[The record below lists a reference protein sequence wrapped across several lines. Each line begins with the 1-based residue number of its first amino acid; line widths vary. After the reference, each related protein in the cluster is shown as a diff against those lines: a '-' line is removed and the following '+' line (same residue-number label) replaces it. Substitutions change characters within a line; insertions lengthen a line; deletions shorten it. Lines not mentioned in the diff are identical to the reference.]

1 MSDIWGILGIEP
13 TLDASTIKKAY
24 ARKLKRHHPEDDP
37 KGYQRLREAYDKA
50 LKQAKAS
57 VKKVSLPL
65 KKGKEETSVQLENC
79 NVDLRE
85 IQEDDETLRPMHF
98 TEFISDAVL
107 RPPIE
112 ATLDETEVLQR
123 VSLLEDI
130 NSEDVNRCP
139 DIGLLPPVSL
149 VEDMNVKPTEKVT
162 EEQFLQRVEELY
174 SDFFSRIDVENWK
187 LLLNSEIVWNITTRH
202 EISVSLLNFFNDHYF
217 VPSEV
222 WAFLDEQ
229 FNWSGQVDAYDS
241 TEIYE
246 IVPLVKEKVL
256 RNNDVCYSQI
266 KKIDGYDYERF
277 LVSREV
283 ARDPLTYRSEVYRF
297 YVQYAEMVYPDDP
310 ELPIFLGK
318 FYYENG
324 DYEKAE
330 IYFEKA
336 IHRCPGDKEVFVHY
350 LRLQDKIK
358 ETLFIKF
365 CKKPWRL
372 DWLRKH
378 RSIQKETKSIT
389 KMLADA
395 RGEKYYEGIYYAA
408 VIGLVFIA
416 VLIAGCF
423 IMRNIPDTST
433 VDFDESKTTLLH
445 DVCSGNKL

>member
-1 MSDIWGILGIEP
+1 LSDIWGILGIEP

-24 ARKLKRHHPEDDP
+24 ARNLKRHHPEDDP

-65 KKGKEETSVQLENC
+65 KQGKEETSVQLENC

-85 IQEDDETLRPMHF
+85 IQEDDEALRPMHLS
-98 TEFISDAVL
+98 EFISDAVFK
-107 RPPIE
+107 PPIE
-112 ATLDETEVLQR
+112 ATLNETDILQR
-123 VSLLEDI
+123 VNLLEDI

-139 DIGLLPPVSL
+139 DIDLPPPINL
-149 VEDMNVKPTEKVT
+149 VENINGELTDAKITK
-162 EEQFLQRVEELY
+162 EQFLQRVEELY

-187 LLLNSEIVWNITTRH
+187 GLLNSEIVWNFATRH

-229 FNWSGQVDAYDS
+229 FNWSGQVDTYDS
-241 TEIYE
+241 IEFYE
-246 IVPLVKEKVL
+246 LVPLVKEKIL
-256 RNNDVCYSQI
+256 RNDDICYSQI

-283 ARDPLTYRSEVYRF
+283 ARNPLTYRNEIYRF
-297 YVQYAEMVYPDDP
+297 YVQYAEMIYPDDP
-310 ELPIFLGK
+310 KLPVFLGK
-318 FYYENG
+318 YYYETG
-324 DYEKAE
+324 EYEKAKV
-330 IYFEKA
+330 YFEKE
-336 IHRCPGDKEVFVHY
+336 IHRCPKDKEVFVYY

-358 ETLFIKF
+358 ETLFIEG
-365 CKKPWRL
+365 CKKPWRM
-372 DWLRKH
+372 DWLKKY
-378 RSIQKETKSIT
+378 RSIQKETKLIS
-389 KMLADA
+389 KMHADA
-395 RGEKYYEGIYYAA
+395 RGEKYYEGIYYAI

-423 IMRNIPDTST
+423 IMRR
-433 VDFDESKTTLLH
+433 
-445 DVCSGNKL
+445 